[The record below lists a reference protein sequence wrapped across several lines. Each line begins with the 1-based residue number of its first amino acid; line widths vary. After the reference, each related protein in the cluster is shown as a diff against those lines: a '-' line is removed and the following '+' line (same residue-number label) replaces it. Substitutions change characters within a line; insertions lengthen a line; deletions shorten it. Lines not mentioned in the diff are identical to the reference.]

1 VPTRG
6 FSRSFPASSIT
17 TSAGTLGPVV
27 GPFSIAVVFNAT
39 ANNVD
44 QGLIQLQT
52 AANDNIIAV
61 APISD
66 GHIWMTVGSA
76 FGRQTDAYAAG
87 SWLLYVATK
96 ATGTSPVR
104 GHLCDM
110 ATGVWTHTD
119 YLTLANSANT
129 PVDHVLLG
137 QSFTDHLGGLYA
149 AAAVWNT
156 ALTDG
161 QVEGLRP
168 GLAAWNALSPV
179 AMWRMN
185 QAATSDPVTD
195 LTGHGADQIAIE
207 ATNQTISSDV
217 PPTFSFDLASVVDGT
232 ASTGLG
238 SLAGLAQGD
247 LTAIGSGLADLG
259 ALSAVAETAPLP
271 DPDMFVSVLMDE
283 LLSCLCENAASQPNP
298 PQHCCFRVGLEVAHD
313 AGILEDLCC
322 EGLAYVTLGDTYP
335 SSTSFPE
342 QDIIRQ
348 ADAKCAPPTW
358 AQVFQVGIIRC
369 VPTGTE
375 FLPPSCDEWNAAS
388 RQNVIDAQTLRR
400 VACCMRNF
408 IVTSSGQFDGM
419 SLVIDRQVQGTP
431 LGGCVERSMKLTAQ
445 FPNCEC

>member
-1 VPTRG
+1 V
-6 FSRSFPASSIT
+6 
-17 TSAGTLGPVV
+17 
-27 GPFSIAVVFNAT
+27 AVVFNAT

-44 QGLIQLQT
+44 QGLIQLLT

-61 APISD
+61 APVSD
-66 GHIWMTVGSA
+66 GHLWVTVGSA

-87 SWLLYVATK
+87 SWYLYVATK

-110 ATGVWTHTD
+110 ATSIWTHTD

-161 QVEGLRP
+161 QIEGLRP

-185 QAATSDPVTD
+185 QAATSDPVID
-195 LTGHGADQIAIE
+195 LTGHGADQTAIE
-207 ATNQTISSDV
+207 ATNQTISSSV

-232 ASTGLG
+232 AASDLG
-238 SLAGLAQGD
+238 SLTALAQGD

-259 ALSAVAETAPLP
+259 ALSAVASTAPLP

-283 LLSCLCENAASQPNP
+283 LLSCLCENAAAQPGA
-298 PQHCCFRVGLEVAHD
+298 PQHCCFRVGTEVAHD
-313 AGILEDLCC
+313 AGILQDLCC
-322 EGLAYVTLGDTYP
+322 EGIAYVSLGDTYP

-342 QDIIRQ
+342 QDIVRQ

-369 VPTGTE
+369 VPVGNE
-375 FLPPSCDEWNAAS
+375 FLPPNCDEWNAAS

-408 IVTSSGQFDGM
+408 IVTNAGVFDGM
-419 SLVIDRQVQGTP
+419 SLVIDRQTQGTP
-431 LGGCVERSMKLTAQ
+431 LGGCVERSMRLTAQ
-445 FPNCEC
+445 FPNCDC